1 MPTLGEINALG
12 VQQAEELFAR
22 CCIAP
27 TFCAV
32 MAAARPFRDLSAVEA
47 AADQATAGLDHENL
61 LVGFSGH
68 PRIGDRKPH
77 SAWSSAEQSGV
88 SQADIKILDDLRAAN
103 FAYEEKFN
111 HVFLI
116 CATGKSAEYM
126 LDECLRRI
134 GNSPDVELEEAR
146 EQLRLINRI
155 RVNKLL
161 EES

>member
-1 MPTLGEINALG
+1 MG

-126 LDECLRRI
+126 PDECLRRI

>member
-1 MPTLGEINALG
+1 MG
-12 VQQAEELFAR
+12 VQQAEEIFAR
-22 CCIAP
+22 CCVAP
-27 TFCAV
+27 TFCAA
-32 MAAARPFRDLSAVEA
+32 MAAARPFQDLPALEVAS
-47 AADQATAGLDHENL
+47 DHATAGLDDAAL

-116 CATGKSAEYM
+116 CDTGKSAEYM
-126 LDECLRRI
+126 LTECLRRI
-134 GNSPDVELEEAR
+134 SNSADVEIEEAR

>member
-1 MPTLGEINALG
+1 MG

-27 TFCAV
+27 TFCAA

>member
-1 MPTLGEINALG
+1 LG

>member
-1 MPTLGEINALG
+1 
-12 VQQAEELFAR
+12 
-22 CCIAP
+22 
-27 TFCAV
+27 
-32 MAAARPFRDLSAVEA
+32 MAAARPFRDLSALEA
-47 AADQATAGLDHENL
+47 AADQATTGLDHENL

-88 SQADIKILDDLRAAN
+88 SQADNKILDDLRAAN

>member
-1 MPTLGEINALG
+1 MG

-32 MAAARPFRDLSAVEA
+32 MAAARPFRDLSALEA

>member
-1 MPTLGEINALG
+1 MG

-27 TFCAV
+27 TFCAA
-32 MAAARPFRDLSAVEA
+32 MAAARPFRDLSALEA

-61 LVGFSGH
+61 LIGFSGH